1 MTRLWT
7 VHSLPEVRRVP
18 TSERAP
24 LLTSSLRAAPVS
36 ARLLALAAFIMALVP
51 VLAGLAVM
59 LDVLRELVPPLVLLA
74 AAASYAAV
82 VCLVAHQ
89 VYTRIVRAT
98 VRSFLRANWRSERL
112 SVCLHCGYDLRGSAA
127 GPCPECGA
135 AQPGE
140 QAQYHL
146 RRAA

>member
-7 VHSLPEVRRVP
+7 VHGLPEVRRVP
-18 TSERAP
+18 SSEREF
-24 LLTSSLRAAPVS
+24 LLASSLRAAPVS
-36 ARLLALAAFIMALVP
+36 ARLLALAAFVMALVP
-51 VLAGLAVM
+51 VLAGLAAM
-59 LDVLRELVPPLVLLA
+59 LDGLRGLVPPRVLLVA
-74 AAASYAAV
+74 AGGYAAV
-82 VCLVAHQ
+82 ACLVAHQ

-112 SVCLHCGYDLRGSAA
+112 SVCLHCGYDLRGSA
-127 GPCPECGA
+127 GEPCPECGA
-135 AQPGE
+135 VQPCE